1 MFWVISFFNLFILEK
16 WVRVVCFRVLV
27 MFIKIGGWGEL
38 RKVEK
43 VFYLYLDE
51 YFCIWVVFLYF
62 DVI

>member
-43 VFYLYLDE
+43 VFYLY
-51 YFCIWVVFLYF
+51 FLYLGCF
-62 DVI
+62 FIF